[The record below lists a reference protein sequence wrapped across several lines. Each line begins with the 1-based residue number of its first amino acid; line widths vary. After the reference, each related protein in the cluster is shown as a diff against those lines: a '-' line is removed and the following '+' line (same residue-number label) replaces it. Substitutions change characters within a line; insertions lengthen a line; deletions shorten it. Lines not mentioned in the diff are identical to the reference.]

1 MKEKKERFDILFL
14 CHEKDYEIL
23 KINIEY
29 AKKNIVGYR
38 KIFVLSQKNFFPNDK
53 DVEFIDE
60 KKFPFN
66 GKILS
71 DYAPNNTKGG
81 YLPRF
86 IKLYLLEVIGKKI
99 LDNLLIID
107 ADCAFIRKT
116 TFFEG
121 NIPLYNYE
129 IGHYPLYYKIL
140 EKVFGFGEQIENVSG
155 TVHHMLYQR
164 KYILEIL
171 NWVRK
176 KKKKE
181 FWQEI
186 LDNAE
191 SETTSSFSEQDMYF
205 QYMLKFHKD
214 KIKIRRIKFIDFPYN
229 SPFWVN
235 LFRRLG
241 YYYIASHDYLQRD
254 RFSAIK
260 RIFVEILKALR
271 LKVFLKKI
279 LVKLKIVRAK

>member
-1 MKEKKERFDILFL
+1 MKKNKFDILFL

-29 AKKNIVGYR
+29 AKKNIIGYR
-38 KIFVLSQKNFFPNDK
+38 KIFVLSKNNFFPNDPGI
-53 DVEFIDE
+53 EFIDE

-66 GKILS
+66 SKTLS
-71 DYAPNNTKGG
+71 DYAPNNTLGG

-86 IKLYLLEVIGKKI
+86 IKLYVLEVLGKRV

-107 ADCAFIRKT
+107 ADCTFIKKT
-116 TFFEG
+116 TFFEA
-121 NIPLYNYE
+121 NKPLYNYE
-129 IGHYPLYYKIL
+129 IGYYPIYYKIL
-140 EKVFGFGEQIENVSG
+140 EKVFGFGEQIPNVSG

-164 KYILEIL
+164 KYIKEIL

-176 KKKKE
+176 NKKKE

-191 SETTSSFSEQDMYF
+191 TETTSSFSEQDMYF

-229 SPFWVN
+229 SPFWVA
-235 LFRRLG
+235 LFSKLG
-241 YYYIASHDYLQRD
+241 YYYVASHDYLRRQ
-254 RFSAIK
+254 RFSAIG
-260 RIFVEILKALR
+260 RIGVEILKAFR
-271 LKVFLKKI
+271 LKILLKKI
-279 LVKLKIVRAK
+279 FVKLKIVRAK